1 MPRAS
6 RAKTPKPKPEPA
18 KPRQTPR
25 KTKAG
30 AAKAA
35 ASRPPEIPADALA
48 QVSAAAAV
56 APSLDEPP
64 AARANPSAGTQAAV
78 SSWIMLAS
86 AIVFWLVGLHGVKQ
100 SELTDFGLVELLT
113 WPIWVS
119 LALLSAGFFLSLQ
132 PRTAATALP
141 WFFLFALIVVLHVTP
156 AWSYEALRY
165 SWTWKH
171 LGIIDYIQRHGGV
184 DPAIS
189 ILPAYHNWPG
199 LFLAAAWISDVLNV
213 GSVQLAN
220 IVRFAPPVFNSLF
233 LLALIAIYRRL
244 TSDPRLAACA
254 GWVFLAGN
262 WVGQDYFS
270 PQATAFFFYLIVLA
284 LCLGPLRS
292 APQWITS
299 PNGWVKRSI
308 AAFVSFCTRGPDMD
322 RPPARPGVRMASAVV
337 VLMLIAA
344 INVTHQLTP
353 IALVFSL
360 SLLALI
366 GRLSFGYFVFAAT
379 VAVFWLLYGATSFV
393 ANNIAEELGVLG
405 QGLLEASDR
414 LIDTSIVSAGQ
425 VWVVQI
431 GRATSA
437 AIVLLAAIGGLRRLV
452 SGYRDGPAIVLAL
465 AAFPMFANSYG
476 GEILFRVYFFSLPF
490 VALFASAALFPT
502 PAHGHSRL
510 LQAFAACGAFLLCVG
525 FLFANNGKDR
535 QYTFS
540 NDEVAVTRWLYES
553 AQPNTLLIEGG
564 RSYPS
569 QFLNYEYFQYVPIA
583 NESREQR
590 AQIRRDPVGVFA
602 RWLSDPKWSA
612 GFVIITRSQKAYSD
626 AEGIMPP
633 GSIDEIEQA
642 LLESPRFRI
651 VRESAD
657 ARVFALDPVL
667 GRMGDWVR

>member
-1 MPRAS
+1 MPS
-6 RAKTPKPKPEPA
+6 TTRAKALKPKPEPA
-18 KPRQTPR
+18 KPRRTPG

-35 ASRPPEIPADALA
+35 ATPPEFPVDVQAGAP
-48 QVSAAAAV
+48 AAAV
-56 APSLDEPP
+56 VARSLDAPP
-64 AARANPSAGTQAAV
+64 SARTNRSAGTSIAV
-78 SSWIMLAS
+78 VSWLMLTA
-86 AIVFWLVGLHGVKQ
+86 AIVFWLVGLPGIKQ

-132 PRTAATALP
+132 PRTAATPLP
-141 WFFLFALIVVLHVTP
+141 QIYLFTLIGVLHLTP
-156 AWSYEALRY
+156 ALSYEALRY

-199 LFLAAAWISDVLNV
+199 LFLATAWIADIFRI
-213 GSVQLAN
+213 GSVELASL
-220 IVRFAPPVFNSLF
+220 VRFAPPVYNALF

-244 TSDPRLAACA
+244 TRDPRLAACA
-254 GWVFLAGN
+254 GWVFIAGN

-270 PQATAFFFYLIVLA
+270 PQATAFFLYLIVLA

-292 APQWITS
+292 ARPWLAN
-299 PNGWVKRSI
+299 PAGWVKRSS
-308 AAFVSFCTRGPDMD
+308 AAFINFCSRGPDLD
-322 RPPARPGVRMASAVV
+322 RPSARPGVRMASAVV
-337 VLMLIAA
+337 VLALIAA

-353 IALVFSL
+353 IALVFSVA
-360 SLLALI
+360 LLALI
-366 GRLSFGYFVFAAT
+366 GRLSFGYAVFAAT

-437 AIVLLAAIGGLRRLV
+437 AIVLLAAIGGLRRLWA
-452 SGYRDGPAIVLAL
+452 GYRDGPAIVLAL

-490 VALFASAALFPT
+490 IAFFASAALFPT

-510 LQAFAACGAFLLCVG
+510 VPGFAACCAFLLCVG

-540 NDEVAVTRWLYES
+540 RDEVAVTRWLYET
-553 AQPNTLLIEGG
+553 ARPNTLLIEGG

-569 QFLNYEYFQYVPIA
+569 QFLNYEFFQYVPIA
-583 NESREQR
+583 NESRDQR
-590 AQIRRDPVGVFA
+590 MEIVQDPVGVFA

-626 AEGIMPP
+626 AEGVMPP
-633 GSIDEIEQA
+633 GSIDKIEQA
-642 LLESPRFRI
+642 LLASPRFRV

-667 GRMGDWVR
+667 GRMGDWVQ